1 MLLPAASLA
10 YLLFKPAEK
19 SLKVGIVFSRF
30 NEPVVKEILESCIN
44 QLISKG
50 ISENHILKKEVPGAL
65 EIPALINAFATTKKY
80 NVLIG
85 VGAVIRGETYH
96 FEVVSDQSANGL
108 MQVQLKHYIP
118 VINAI
123 ITTNSGEEAFART
136 KIKGKE
142 AADGAIE
149 MALMMGEV

>member
-1 MLLPAASLA
+1 MLS
-10 YLLFKPAEK
+10 KKDIK
-19 SLKVGIVFSRF
+19 SLNVGIVYSRF
-30 NEPVVKEILESCIN
+30 NEPVVKELLNSCVDQLILE
-44 QLISKG
+44 G
-50 ISENHILKKEVPGAL
+50 IDQNHILKKEVPGAL
-65 EIPALINAFATTKKY
+65 EIPMMINAYATKKKFD
-80 NVLIG
+80 VLIG

-108 MQVQLKHYIP
+108 MQVQLRHNIP

-142 AADGAIE
+142 AAAGAIE
-149 MALMMGEV
+149 MALLVSDI

>member
-1 MLLPAASLA
+1 MGEEDIKILN
-10 YLLFKPAEK
+10 
-19 SLKVGIVFSRF
+19 VGIIYSRF
-30 NEPVVKEILESCIN
+30 NEPVVKELFNSCVD
-44 QLISKG
+44 QLIFKG
-50 ISENHILKKEVPGAL
+50 VDEKHILQKEVPGAL
-65 EIPALINAFATTKKY
+65 EIPIMINAYAITKKFD
-80 NVLIG
+80 VLIG

-108 MQVQLKHYIP
+108 MQVQLKHNIP

-123 ITTNSGEEAFART
+123 ITTNSVEEAFART

-149 MALMMGEV
+149 MAIMMGSV

>member
-1 MLLPAASLA
+1 MGEEDIKILN
-10 YLLFKPAEK
+10 
-19 SLKVGIVFSRF
+19 VGIIYSRF
-30 NEPVVKEILESCIN
+30 NEPVVKELLNSCVD
-44 QLISKG
+44 QLIFKG
-50 ISENHILKKEVPGAL
+50 VDEKHILQKEVPGAL
-65 EIPALINAFATTKKY
+65 EIPIMINAYAITKKFD
-80 NVLIG
+80 VLIG

-108 MQVQLKHYIP
+108 MQVQLKYNIP

-142 AADGAIE
+142 AANGAIE
-149 MALMMGEV
+149 MAIMMGSI

>member
-1 MLLPAASLA
+1 MLSN
-10 YLLFKPAEK
+10 KDIK
-19 SLKVGIVFSRF
+19 SLNVGIVYSRF
-30 NEPVVKEILESCIN
+30 NEPVVKELLNSCVDQLILE
-44 QLISKG
+44 G
-50 ISENHILKKEVPGAL
+50 IDENHILKKEVPGAL
-65 EIPALINAFATTKKY
+65 EIPMMINAYATKKKFD
-80 NVLIG
+80 VLIG

-108 MQVQLKHYIP
+108 MQVQLRHNIP

-142 AADGAIE
+142 AAAGAIE
-149 MALMMGEV
+149 MALLVSDI

>member
-1 MLLPAASLA
+1 MLS
-10 YLLFKPAEK
+10 KKDIK
-19 SLKVGIVFSRF
+19 SLNVGIVYSRF
-30 NEPVVKEILESCIN
+30 NEPVVKELLNSCVDQLILE
-44 QLISKG
+44 G
-50 ISENHILKKEVPGAL
+50 IDENHILKKEVPGAL
-65 EIPALINAFATTKKY
+65 EIPMIINAYATKKKFD
-80 NVLIG
+80 VLIG

-108 MQVQLKHYIP
+108 MQVQLRHNIP

-142 AADGAIE
+142 AAAGAIE
-149 MALMMGEV
+149 MGLLVSDI

>member
-1 MLLPAASLA
+1 MGKEDIKILN
-10 YLLFKPAEK
+10 
-19 SLKVGIVFSRF
+19 VGIIYSRF
-30 NEPVVKEILESCIN
+30 NEPVVKELLNSCVD
-44 QLISKG
+44 QLIFKG
-50 ISENHILKKEVPGAL
+50 VDEKNILQKEVPGAL
-65 EIPALINAFATTKKY
+65 EIPIMINAYAITKKFD
-80 NVLIG
+80 VLIG

-108 MQVQLKHYIP
+108 MQVQLKHNIP

-149 MALMMGEV
+149 MAIMMGSV

>member
-1 MLLPAASLA
+1 MLS
-10 YLLFKPAEK
+10 KKDIK
-19 SLKVGIVFSRF
+19 SLNVGIVYSRF
-30 NEPVVKEILESCIN
+30 NEPVVKELLNSCVDQLILE
-44 QLISKG
+44 G
-50 ISENHILKKEVPGAL
+50 IDQNHILKKEVPGAL
-65 EIPALINAFATTKKY
+65 EIPMMINAYATKKKFD
-80 NVLIG
+80 VLIG

-108 MQVQLKHYIP
+108 MQVQLRHNIP

-142 AADGAIE
+142 AAAGAIE
-149 MALMMGEV
+149 MVLLVSDI

>member
-1 MLLPAASLA
+1 MLS
-10 YLLFKPAEK
+10 KKDIK
-19 SLKVGIVFSRF
+19 SLNVGIVYSRF
-30 NEPVVKEILESCIN
+30 NEPVVKELLNSCVDQLILE
-44 QLISKG
+44 G
-50 ISENHILKKEVPGAL
+50 IDENHILKKEVPGAL
-65 EIPALINAFATTKKY
+65 EIPMMINAYATKKKFD
-80 NVLIG
+80 VLIG

-108 MQVQLKHYIP
+108 MQVQLRHNIP

-142 AADGAIE
+142 AAAGAIE
-149 MALMMGEV
+149 MALLVSEI

>member
-1 MLLPAASLA
+1 MGEEDIKILN
-10 YLLFKPAEK
+10 
-19 SLKVGIVFSRF
+19 VGIIYSRF
-30 NEPVVKEILESCIN
+30 NKPVVKELLNSCVD
-44 QLISKG
+44 QLIFKG
-50 ISENHILKKEVPGAL
+50 VDEKHILQKGVPGAL
-65 EIPALINAFATTKKY
+65 EIPIMINAYAITKKFD
-80 NVLIG
+80 VLIG

-108 MQVQLKHYIP
+108 MQVQLKHNIP

-149 MALMMGEV
+149 MAIMMGSV

>member
-1 MLLPAASLA
+1 MLS
-10 YLLFKPAEK
+10 KKDIK
-19 SLKVGIVFSRF
+19 SLNVAIVYSRF
-30 NEPVVKEILESCIN
+30 NEPVVKELLNSCVDQLILE
-44 QLISKG
+44 G
-50 ISENHILKKEVPGAL
+50 IDENHILKKEVPGAL
-65 EIPALINAFATTKKY
+65 EIPMMINAYATKKKFD
-80 NVLIG
+80 VLIA

-108 MQVQLKHYIP
+108 MQVQLRHNIP

-142 AADGAIE
+142 AAAGAIE
-149 MALMMGEV
+149 MALKVNDI

>member
-1 MLLPAASLA
+1 MLS
-10 YLLFKPAEK
+10 KKDIK
-19 SLKVGIVFSRF
+19 SLNVGIVYSRF
-30 NEPVVKEILESCIN
+30 NEPVVKELLYSCVDQLILE
-44 QLISKG
+44 G
-50 ISENHILKKEVPGAL
+50 IDENHILKKEVPGAL
-65 EIPALINAFATTKKY
+65 EIPMMIDAYATKKKFD
-80 NVLIG
+80 VLIG

-108 MQVQLKHYIP
+108 MQVQLRHNIP

-142 AADGAIE
+142 AAAGAIE
-149 MALMMGEV
+149 MALLVSNI

>member
-1 MLLPAASLA
+1 MLSN
-10 YLLFKPAEK
+10 KDIK
-19 SLKVGIVFSRF
+19 SLNVGIVYSRF
-30 NEPVVKEILESCIN
+30 NEPVVKELLNSCVDQLILE
-44 QLISKG
+44 G
-50 ISENHILKKEVPGAL
+50 IDENHILKKEVPGAL
-65 EIPALINAFATTKKY
+65 EIPMIINAYATKKKFD
-80 NVLIG
+80 VLIG

-108 MQVQLKHYIP
+108 MQVQLRHNIP

-142 AADGAIE
+142 AAAGAIE
-149 MALMMGEV
+149 MALLVSDI

>member
-1 MLLPAASLA
+1 MLS
-10 YLLFKPAEK
+10 KKDIK
-19 SLKVGIVFSRF
+19 SLNVGIVYSRF
-30 NEPVVKEILESCIN
+30 NEPVVKELLNSCVDQLILE
-44 QLISKG
+44 G
-50 ISENHILKKEVPGAL
+50 IDENHILKKEVPGAL
-65 EIPALINAFATTKKY
+65 EIPMMINAYVTKKKFD
-80 NVLIG
+80 VLIG

-108 MQVQLKHYIP
+108 MQVQLRHNIP

-142 AADGAIE
+142 AAAGAIE
-149 MALMMGEV
+149 MALSVSDI

>member
-1 MLLPAASLA
+1 MGEEDTKILN
-10 YLLFKPAEK
+10 
-19 SLKVGIVFSRF
+19 VGIIYSRF
-30 NEPVVKEILESCIN
+30 NESVVKELLNSCVD
-44 QLISKG
+44 QLIFKG
-50 ISENHILKKEVPGAL
+50 VDEKHILQKEVPGAL
-65 EIPALINAFATTKKY
+65 EIPIMINAYAITKKFD
-80 NVLIG
+80 VLIG

-108 MQVQLKHYIP
+108 MQVQLKHNIP

-149 MALMMGEV
+149 MAIMMGSV

>member
-1 MLLPAASLA
+1 MLS
-10 YLLFKPAEK
+10 KKDIK
-19 SLKVGIVFSRF
+19 SLNVGIVYSRF
-30 NEPVVKEILESCIN
+30 NEPVVKELLNSCVDQLKLE
-44 QLISKG
+44 G
-50 ISENHILKKEVPGAL
+50 IDENHILKKEVPGAL
-65 EIPALINAFATTKKY
+65 EIPMMINAYATKKKFD
-80 NVLIG
+80 VLIG

-108 MQVQLKHYIP
+108 MQVQLRHNIP

-142 AADGAIE
+142 AAAGAIE
-149 MALMMGEV
+149 MALLVRDI

>member
-1 MLLPAASLA
+1 MFS
-10 YLLFKPAEK
+10 KKDIK
-19 SLKVGIVFSRF
+19 SLNVGIVYSRF
-30 NEPVVKEILESCIN
+30 NEPVVKKLLNSCVDQVILE
-44 QLISKG
+44 G
-50 ISENHILKKEVPGAL
+50 IDENHILKKEVPGAL
-65 EIPALINAFATTKKY
+65 EIPMMINAYATKKKFD
-80 NVLIG
+80 VLIG

-108 MQVQLKHYIP
+108 MQVQLRHNIP

-142 AADGAIE
+142 AAAGAIE
-149 MALMMGEV
+149 MALSVSDI

>member
-1 MLLPAASLA
+1 MGEEDIKILN
-10 YLLFKPAEK
+10 
-19 SLKVGIVFSRF
+19 VGIIYSRF
-30 NEPVVKEILESCIN
+30 NEPVVKELLNSCVD
-44 QLISKG
+44 QLIFKG
-50 ISENHILKKEVPGAL
+50 IDEKHILQKEVPGAL
-65 EIPALINAFATTKKY
+65 EIPIMINAYAITKKFD
-80 NVLIG
+80 VLIG
-85 VGAVIRGETYH
+85 IGAVIRGETYH

-108 MQVQLKHYIP
+108 MQVQLKHNIP

-149 MALMMGEV
+149 MAIMMGSL

>member
-1 MLLPAASLA
+1 MLS
-10 YLLFKPAEK
+10 KKDIK
-19 SLKVGIVFSRF
+19 SLNVGIVYSRF
-30 NEPVVKEILESCIN
+30 NEPVVKELLNSCVDQLILE
-44 QLISKG
+44 G
-50 ISENHILKKEVPGAL
+50 IDENHILKKEVPGAL
-65 EIPALINAFATTKKY
+65 EIPMMINAYAIKKKFD
-80 NVLIG
+80 VLIG

-108 MQVQLKHYIP
+108 MQVQLRHNIP

-142 AADGAIE
+142 AAAGAIE
-149 MALMMGEV
+149 MALLVSNI

>member
-1 MLLPAASLA
+1 MLS
-10 YLLFKPAEK
+10 KKDIK
-19 SLKVGIVFSRF
+19 SLNVGIVYSRF
-30 NEPVVKEILESCIN
+30 NEPVVKELLNSCVDQLILE
-44 QLISKG
+44 G
-50 ISENHILKKEVPGAL
+50 IDENNILKKEVPGAL
-65 EIPALINAFATTKKY
+65 EIPMMINAYATKKKFD
-80 NVLIG
+80 VLIG

-108 MQVQLKHYIP
+108 MQVQLRHNIP

-142 AADGAIE
+142 AAAGAIE
-149 MALMMGEV
+149 MALLVSDI

>member
-1 MLLPAASLA
+1 MLS
-10 YLLFKPAEK
+10 KKDIK
-19 SLKVGIVFSRF
+19 SLNVGIIYSRF
-30 NEPVVKEILESCIN
+30 NEPVVKELLNSCVDQLILE
-44 QLISKG
+44 G
-50 ISENHILKKEVPGAL
+50 IDENHILKKEVPGAL
-65 EIPALINAFATTKKY
+65 EIPMMINAYATKKKFD
-80 NVLIG
+80 VLIG

-108 MQVQLKHYIP
+108 MQVQLRHNIP

-142 AADGAIE
+142 AAAGAIE
-149 MALMMGEV
+149 MALLVSDI

>member
-1 MLLPAASLA
+1 MGEEDTKILN
-10 YLLFKPAEK
+10 
-19 SLKVGIVFSRF
+19 VGIIYSRF
-30 NEPVVKEILESCIN
+30 NKPVVKELLNSCVD
-44 QLISKG
+44 QLIFKG
-50 ISENHILKKEVPGAL
+50 VDEKHILQKEVPGAL
-65 EIPALINAFATTKKY
+65 EIPIMINAYAITKKFD
-80 NVLIG
+80 VLIG

-108 MQVQLKHYIP
+108 MQVQLKHNIP

-136 KIKGKE
+136 KIKGKD

-149 MALMMGEV
+149 MAIMMGSV